1 MKGQSGAPVI
11 CVEMSHRIIGTHIK
25 GFKGGMPQL
34 NHASPI
40 GGQYGNP
47 YNALAEAIDEKPMS
61 TSISL
66 WMVNLPSPGPTTQ
79 VHSLAPRTPEKERVY
94 AVLKKYHILFLV
106 DDSDSMMDDGPELGS
121 KWDMVK
127 SEMGETASVAVENG
141 SDGIEVQF
149 FNFFIEPDQRARFKD
164 LKSVEQ
170 VMRLFTDIR
179 PDGPSHTADKLE
191 EVLSQYLIDF
201 QNDRQTKGLNIIVF
215 TDGDPSPGQDV
226 EGVIVKYAKELA
238 MLRVPSWKVGIQFV
252 QIGNDPKAAAF
263 LQGLDDNL
271 KEKYRLDRD
280 VSKKRII

>member
-1 MKGQSGAPVI
+1 MI

-25 GFKGGMPQL
+25 GFKRGMPQL

-40 GGQYGNP
+40 GGRYGNP
-47 YNALAEAIDEKPMS
+47 YNALAAAIYEKPKS
-61 TSISL
+61 TSKTL
-66 WMVNLPSPGPTTQ
+66 WMVGLLSPSPITQ
-79 VHSLAPRTPEKERVY
+79 VHELAPRSPKKERVY
-94 AVLKKYHILFLV
+94 AVLKKYHNLFLV
-106 DDSDSMMDDGPELGS
+106 DDSDSMMDHVPELGS

-127 SEMGETASVAVENG
+127 SEMREIASIVVKTG

-149 FNFFIEPDQRARFKD
+149 FNHFIEPDQRARFKD

-170 VMRLFTDIR
+170 MMKGFTDIR

-226 EGVIVKYAKELA
+226 EGLIVKYARELEK
-238 MLRVPSWKVGIQFV
+238 LRAPSWKVGIQFV

-271 KEKYRLDRD
+271 KEKYGLDRD
-280 VSKKRII
+280 VSKKRTV

>member
-1 MKGQSGAPVI
+1 MGP
-11 CVEMSHRIIGTHIK
+11 SHRIIGTYIK
-25 GFKGGMPQL
+25 GFKRGMPQL
-34 NHASPI
+34 NQASPI
-40 GGQYGNP
+40 GGRYGNP
-47 YNALAEAIDEKPMS
+47 YNALAAAIYEKPKS
-61 TSISL
+61 TSKSF
-66 WMVNLPSPGPTTQ
+66 WMVHLPSPGPITQ
-79 VHSLAPRTPEKERVY
+79 VHSLAHQTPKKERVY
-94 AVLKKYHILFLV
+94 AVLKKYHNLFLV

-127 SEMGETASVAVENG
+127 SVMGEIASVAVEND

-149 FNFFIEPDQRARFKD
+149 FNLFIEPDQRASFKD

-170 VMRLFTDIR
+170 VMSLFTDIR

-191 EVLSQYLIDF
+191 EVLSQYWIDF

-226 EGVIVKYAKELA
+226 EGVILKYAKELEN
-238 MLRVPSWKVGIQFV
+238 LRAPSWKVGIQFV

-271 KEKYRLDRD
+271 KEKYELDRD